1 MLNRF
6 REKLV
11 PITTLIGNNFGS
23 LGLSPTYWS
32 MIAFAFAIL
41 SSIFFGISTFLSEQG
56 IVFPSQIIASI
67 MLLISGFFDIVDGS
81 VARVSKRAS
90 SRGAFLDSNFDKIS
104 EALIFIGIAIGGL
117 SSPILAM
124 IALSTSILVSY
135 LRARAESL
143 GIELKGVGIG
153 ERAERLLIL
162 SICGFI
168 PISGSIQWGII
179 IIIILSSF
187 SFIQR
192 FWFVLKRI

>member
-23 LGLSPTYWS
+23 LGLSPTFWS

-41 SSIFFGISTFLSEQG
+41 SSIFFGLSNFLSEQG
-56 IVFPSQIIASI
+56 IVFPSQVFASI

-81 VARVSKRAS
+81 VARVSKRSS

-135 LRARAESL
+135 IRARAESL

>member
-1 MLNRF
+1 LLNRF
-6 REKLV
+6 REKLI

-23 LGLSPTYWS
+23 LGLSPTFWS
-32 MIAFAFAIL
+32 IIGFAFAIL
-41 SSIFFGISTFLSEQG
+41 SSIFFGLTNFLNQQG
-56 IVFPSQIIASI
+56 IEFPSQIFASI
-67 MLLISGFFDIVDGS
+67 LLLISGFFDIVDGS
-81 VARVSKRAS
+81 VARVMKKSTTK
-90 SRGAFLDSNFDKIS
+90 GAFLDSNFDKIS

-117 SSPILAM
+117 SNPILAM

-168 PISGSIQWGII
+168 PISESIQWGV
-179 IIIILSSF
+179 IIIILISGF
-187 SFIQR
+187 SFLQR
-192 FWFVLKRI
+192 FRYVLKRI

>member
-6 REKLV
+6 REKIT
-11 PITTLIGNNFGS
+11 PITTRIGNNFGS
-23 LGLSPTYWS
+23 LGLSPTFWS
-32 MIAFAFAIL
+32 MIGFAFAIL
-41 SSIFFGISTFLSEQG
+41 SSIFFGLTNFLNQQG
-56 IVFPSQIIASI
+56 LEFPWQVIASI

-81 VARVSKRAS
+81 VARVMKKTTT
-90 SRGAFLDSNFDKIS
+90 RGAFLDSNFDKVS
-104 EALIFIGIAIGGL
+104 EALIFIAIAIGGL
-117 SSPILAM
+117 SNPILAM

-143 GIELKGVGIG
+143 GIELKGVGVG

-162 SICGFI
+162 AICGLI

-179 IIIILSSF
+179 IIILISAF

-192 FWFVLKRI
+192 SMYVLKRI

>member
-1 MLNRF
+1 LLNRL

-11 PITTLIGNNFGS
+11 PVTTLIGNNFGS

-41 SSIFFGISTFLSEQG
+41 SSIFFGLSNFLSEQG

-81 VARVSKRAS
+81 VARVSKRATS
-90 SRGAFLDSNFDKIS
+90 KGAFLDSNFDKIS
-104 EALIFIGIAIGGL
+104 EALIFIAIAIGGL

-135 LRARAESL
+135 VRARAESL

>member
-23 LGLSPTYWS
+23 LGLSPTFWS

-41 SSIFFGISTFLSEQG
+41 SSIFFGLSNFLSEQG
-56 IVFPSQIIASI
+56 IVFPSQIFAST

-81 VARVSKRAS
+81 VARVSKRS
-90 SRGAFLDSNFDKIS
+90 TSRGAFLDSNFDKIS

>member
-1 MLNRF
+1 LLNRF

-23 LGLSPTYWS
+23 LGLSPTFWS
-32 MIAFAFAIL
+32 MTAFAFAIL
-41 SSIFFGISTFLSEQG
+41 SSIFFGLSNFLSEQG
-56 IVFPSQIIASI
+56 IVFPSQIFASI

-81 VARVSKRAS
+81 VARVSKRS
-90 SRGAFLDSNFDKIS
+90 TSRGAFLDSNFDKIS

-135 LRARAESL
+135 IRARAESL

>member
-6 REKLV
+6 REKLI

-23 LGLSPTYWS
+23 LGLSPTFWS
-32 MIAFAFAIL
+32 MIGFAFAIL
-41 SSIFFGISTFLSEQG
+41 SSIFFGLTNFLNQQG
-56 IVFPSQIIASI
+56 LEFPSQIFASI
-67 MLLISGFFDIVDGS
+67 LLLISGFFDIVDGS
-81 VARVSKRAS
+81 VARVMKKSTTK
-90 SRGAFLDSNFDKIS
+90 GAFLDSNFDKIS

-117 SSPILAM
+117 SNPILAM

-168 PISGSIQWGII
+168 PISESIQWGV
-179 IIIILSSF
+179 IIIILISGF
-187 SFIQR
+187 SFLQR
-192 FWFVLKRI
+192 FRYVLKRI

>member
-1 MLNRF
+1 LLNRF
-6 REKLV
+6 REKLI

-23 LGLSPTYWS
+23 LGLSPTFWS
-32 MIAFAFAIL
+32 MIGFAFAIL
-41 SSIFFGISTFLSEQG
+41 SSIFFGLTNFLNQQG
-56 IVFPSQIIASI
+56 IEFPSQIFASI
-67 MLLISGFFDIVDGS
+67 LLLISGFFDIVDGS
-81 VARVSKRAS
+81 VARVMKKSTTK
-90 SRGAFLDSNFDKIS
+90 GAFLDSNFDKIS

-117 SSPILAM
+117 SNPILAM

-168 PISGSIQWGII
+168 PISESIQWGV
-179 IIIILSSF
+179 IIIILISGF
-187 SFIQR
+187 SFLQR
-192 FWFVLKRI
+192 FRYVLKWI

>member
-41 SSIFFGISTFLSEQG
+41 SSIFFGLSNFLSEQG
-56 IVFPSQIIASI
+56 IVFPSQIFASI

-81 VARVSKRAS
+81 VARVSKRAT

-168 PISGSIQWGII
+168 PLSGSIQWGII

>member
-1 MLNRF
+1 LLNRF

-23 LGLSPTYWS
+23 LGLSPTFWS

-41 SSIFFGISTFLSEQG
+41 SSIFFGLSNFLSEQG
-56 IVFPSQIIASI
+56 IVFPSQIFASI

-81 VARVSKRAS
+81 VARVSKRS
-90 SRGAFLDSNFDKIS
+90 TSRGAFLDSNFDKIS

-135 LRARAESL
+135 IRARAESL

-162 SICGFI
+162 SICGLI

-187 SFIQR
+187 CFIQR

>member
-81 VARVSKRAS
+81 VARVSKRS
-90 SRGAFLDSNFDKIS
+90 TSRGAFLDSNFDKIS

-162 SICGFI
+162 SICGLI

-179 IIIILSSF
+179 IIIVLSSF
-187 SFIQR
+187 SYIQR

>member
-6 REKLV
+6 REKIT
-11 PITTLIGNNFGS
+11 PIITLIGNNFGS
-23 LGLSPTYWS
+23 LGLSPTFWS
-32 MIAFAFAIL
+32 MVGFAFAIL
-41 SSIFFGISTFLSEQG
+41 SSIFFGLTNFLNQQG
-56 IVFPSQIIASI
+56 LEFPWQVIGSI

-81 VARVSKRAS
+81 VARVMKKTTT
-90 SRGAFLDSNFDKIS
+90 RGAFLDSNFDKVS
-104 EALIFIGIAIGGL
+104 EALIFISIAIGGL
-117 SSPILAM
+117 SNPILAM

-143 GIELKGVGIG
+143 GIELKGIGIG

-162 SICGFI
+162 AICGLI

-179 IIIILSSF
+179 IIILISVF

-192 FWFVLKRI
+192 FMYVLKRI

>member
-6 REKLV
+6 REKLI

-23 LGLSPTYWS
+23 LGLPPTFWS
-32 MIAFAFAIL
+32 MIGFAFAIL
-41 SSIFFGISTFLSEQG
+41 SSIFFGLTNFLNQQG
-56 IVFPSQIIASI
+56 IEFPSQIFASI
-67 MLLISGFFDIVDGS
+67 LLLISGFFDIVDGS
-81 VARVSKRAS
+81 VARVMKKSTTK
-90 SRGAFLDSNFDKIS
+90 GAFLDSNFDKIS

-117 SSPILAM
+117 SNPILAM

-168 PISGSIQWGII
+168 PISESIQWGV
-179 IIIILSSF
+179 IIIILISGF
-187 SFIQR
+187 SFLQR
-192 FWFVLKRI
+192 FRYVLKRI

>member
-6 REKLV
+6 REKLI
-11 PITTLIGNNFGS
+11 PITTLIGNSFGS
-23 LGLSPTYWS
+23 LGLSPTFWS
-32 MIAFAFAIL
+32 IIGFAFTIL
-41 SSIFFGISTFLSEQG
+41 SSIFFGLTNFLNQQG
-56 IVFPSQIIASI
+56 IEFPSQIFASI
-67 MLLISGFFDIVDGS
+67 LLLISGFFDIVDGS
-81 VARVSKRAS
+81 VARVMKKSTTK
-90 SRGAFLDSNFDKIS
+90 GAFLDSNFDKVS

-117 SSPILAM
+117 SNPILAM

-168 PISGSIQWGII
+168 PISESIQWGV
-179 IIIILSSF
+179 IIIILISGF
-187 SFIQR
+187 SFLQR
-192 FWFVLKRI
+192 FRYVLKRI

>member
-6 REKLV
+6 REKLI
-11 PITTLIGNNFGS
+11 PITTLIGNTFGS
-23 LGLSPTYWS
+23 LGLSPTFWS
-32 MIAFAFAIL
+32 MIGFAFAIL
-41 SSIFFGISTFLSEQG
+41 SSIFFGLTNFLNQQG
-56 IVFPSQIIASI
+56 IEFPSQIFASI
-67 MLLISGFFDIVDGS
+67 LLLISGFFDIVDGS
-81 VARVSKRAS
+81 VARVMKKSTTK
-90 SRGAFLDSNFDKIS
+90 GAFLDSNFDKVS

-117 SSPILAM
+117 SNPILAM

-168 PISGSIQWGII
+168 PISESIQWGV
-179 IIIILSSF
+179 IIIILISGF
-187 SFIQR
+187 SFLQR
-192 FWFVLKRI
+192 FRYVLKRI

>member
-1 MLNRF
+1 MLNRL

-23 LGLSPTYWS
+23 LGLSPTFWS
-32 MIAFAFAIL
+32 MIAFTFAIL
-41 SSIFFGISTFLSEQG
+41 SSIFFGLSNFLSEQG

-81 VARVSKRAS
+81 VARVSKRAT

>member
-23 LGLSPTYWS
+23 LGLSPTFWS

-41 SSIFFGISTFLSEQG
+41 SSIFFGLSNFLSEQG
-56 IVFPSQIIASI
+56 IVFPSQIFASI

-81 VARVSKRAS
+81 VARVSKRS
-90 SRGAFLDSNFDKIS
+90 TSRGAFLDSNFDKIS

-135 LRARAESL
+135 IRARAESL

>member
-1 MLNRF
+1 MLNRL

-11 PITTLIGNNFGS
+11 PVTTLIGNSFGS

-41 SSIFFGISTFLSEQG
+41 SSIFFGLSKFLSEQG
-56 IVFPSQIIASI
+56 IVLPSQIIASI

-81 VARVSKRAS
+81 VARVSKRS
-90 SRGAFLDSNFDKIS
+90 TVRGAFLDSNFDKIS

>member
-23 LGLSPTYWS
+23 LGLSPTFWS

-41 SSIFFGISTFLSEQG
+41 SSIFFGLSNFLSEQG
-56 IVFPSQIIASI
+56 IVFPSQIFASI

-81 VARVSKRAS
+81 VARVSKTS
-90 SRGAFLDSNFDKIS
+90 TSRGAFLDSNFDKIS

-135 LRARAESL
+135 IRARAGSL

-179 IIIILSSF
+179 IIIILSSI

>member
-23 LGLSPTYWS
+23 LGLSPMYWS

-81 VARVSKRAS
+81 VARVSKRAT

>member
-6 REKLV
+6 KEKLI

-23 LGLSPTYWS
+23 LGLSPTFWS
-32 MIAFAFAIL
+32 MIGFAFAIL
-41 SSIFFGISTFLSEQG
+41 SSIFFGLTNFLNQQG
-56 IVFPSQIIASI
+56 IEFPSQIFASI
-67 MLLISGFFDIVDGS
+67 LLLISGFFDIVDGS
-81 VARVSKRAS
+81 VARVMKKSTTK
-90 SRGAFLDSNFDKIS
+90 GAFLDSNFDKVS

-117 SSPILAM
+117 SNPILAM

-168 PISGSIQWGII
+168 PISESIQWGV
-179 IIIILSSF
+179 IIIILISGF
-187 SFIQR
+187 SFLQR
-192 FWFVLKRI
+192 IRYVLKRI

>member
-81 VARVSKRAS
+81 VAQVSKRAT